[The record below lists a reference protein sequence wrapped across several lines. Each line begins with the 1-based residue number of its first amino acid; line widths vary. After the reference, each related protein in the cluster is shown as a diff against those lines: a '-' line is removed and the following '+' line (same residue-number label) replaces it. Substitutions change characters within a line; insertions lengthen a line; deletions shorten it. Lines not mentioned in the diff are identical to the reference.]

1 LAAERLAANPN
12 EIHNLLSDKPSGVY
26 TKDGKQVLDLRPED
40 EE

>member
-1 LAAERLAANPN
+1 M
-12 EIHNLLSDKPSGVY
+12 HNILSDKPSGIY